1 MNFLDERAKR
11 ITTKNVTKHIMT
23 YVLDTIIPVKNRSH
37 MELEMLTLTPSKIY
51 EITQSF
57 DIKENDYRS
66 LITALFL
73 TDSFIS

>member
-1 MNFLDERAKR
+1 M
-11 ITTKNVTKHIMT
+11 TTKNVKKHIMT
-23 YVLDTIIPVKNRSH
+23 YVLDTIIPHKNRSH

-73 TDSFIS
+73 TDSFISQITE